1 MKLYSVLVYVVEALL
16 DLTAEQIETKTTSVL
31 KAVQAHLSTS
41 EVKPIFL
48 SSSSNTRYYRN
59 K

>member
-1 MKLYSVLVYVVEALL
+1 MYVVEALL

-31 KAVQAHLSTS
+31 KVVQLKVVQAHLSTS